1 VVRNTDIARKRTAK
15 TSQFDSNIK
24 MRTPEL
30 IGWGARIQRLGERRV
45 MDESDIRNLLEAVK
59 RGQQTIDS
67 TVAKLRR
74 LPYEDLG
81 FAKVDHHR
89 GLRQGY
95 AEVVFAR
102 GKTPKQVAE
111 IVRAMLRAKASHNI
125 LITRANKKILA
136 AVRPAAR
143 SARFRAEFHELSGT
157 ISIERSRKTLGKGLI
172 LVVTAGTSDIPVAEE
187 ALVTARS
194 MGNRAE
200 AIYDVGV
207 AGLHRLLEHR
217 DKLAE
222 ARVIICVAGM
232 EGALPSVVA
241 GMVSAP
247 VIAVPTSTGYGSSFG
262 GLTALLAMLN
272 SCASNVSVVNIDN
285 GFGAGCVASVINRL

>member
-1 VVRNTDIARKRTAK
+1 
-15 TSQFDSNIK
+15 
-24 MRTPEL
+24 
-30 IGWGARIQRLGERRV
+30 
-45 MDESDIRNLLEAVK
+45 MDERDIRNLLEAVK
-59 RGQQTIDS
+59 RGRQTVDS
-67 TVAKLRR
+67 TVEKLRKM
-74 LPYEDLG
+74 PYEDLG

-102 GKTPKQVAE
+102 GKTARQVAA
-111 IVRAMLRAKASHNI
+111 IVRAMLRAKSSHNI
-125 LITRANKKILA
+125 LVTRANRKVFA
-136 AVRPAAR
+136 AVRTVARAAKL
-143 SARFRAEFHELSGT
+143 RAEFHELSGA
-157 ISIERSRKTLGKGLI
+157 ISIERSRKIAGKGLI
-172 LVVTAGTSDIPVAEE
+172 LIVTAGTSDIPVAEE
-187 ALVTARS
+187 ALVTARAL
-194 MGNRAE
+194 GNRTE

-217 DKLAE
+217 EKLAE
-222 ARVIICVAGM
+222 ARVIVCVAGM

-262 GLTALLAMLN
+262 GLTAMLAMLN

-285 GFGAGCVASVINRL
+285 GFGAGCVASVINRM